1 MHGRRGMTLLETLVA
16 VAVLATGVLA
26 VQRLAQLSV
35 AGIAVDAD
43 LTRAMLVARALLAET
58 ALALPEP
65 GHTAGDLSGRGPE
78 AVGLRFERDVRPT
91 PHPGLREVRVRVFRA
106 DRPGD
111 ACELVEIVR
120 VPTA

>member
-1 MHGRRGMTLLETLVA
+1 MRGGRGMTLLETLVA
-16 VAVLATGVLA
+16 LAVLGTGVLA
-26 VQRLAQLSV
+26 VQRLTVLSV
-35 AGIAVDAD
+35 AGIATDAQ
-43 LTRAMLVARALLAET
+43 LTRTMLIARALLAET

-65 GHTAGDLSGRGPE
+65 GHTAGDLSARGP
-78 AVGLRFERDVRPT
+78 AAAGLRFERDVRPT
-91 PHPGLREVRVRVFRA
+91 PHAGLREVRVRVFPA